1 MARSSTTETYQS
13 SNSTSK
19 EHSKTDSRQ
28 DTTSQSTSNS
38 RQDSTSQ
45 SSSTSQST
53 SKNVLDKELMNQIL
67 SGLMGTMTD
76 EQITQ
81 FAENL
86 LRPQLNAGLEEA
98 QQNYETT
105 KLSKEQ
111 EIANIAANLTRS
123 IDEQNAAYRR
133 SAANVET
140 AALNRGM
147 GRSSYTMQ
155 TLANQGDALAKAVQQ
170 LTEDSGRR
178 SQQIQNQI
186 TQAAQ
191 QNSQTQ
197 GRLSS
202 DYASQLA
209 AKVQELKENQRKEW
223 NSNYLTAISSAMGQQ
238 TTGSQQTAGSQTSIR
253 SHDGKPTDAWN
264 ERNDG
269 RKQHGEQ
276 RNERIDDDEQGRRNE
291 QKEGNGK
298 QSGGKHTRNLWTI
311 QPEEHEQNSV
321 TSGRI
326 DAHKKGC
333 GL

>member
-13 SNSTSK
+13 SSSTSK

-111 EIANIAANLTRS
+111 EIENLAANLTRS

-155 TLANQGDALAKAVQQ
+155 TLANQGDALAKAGVINSPDYW
-170 LTEDSGRR
+170 L
-178 SQQIQNQI
+178 QNYGKLQSLG
-186 TQAAQ
+186 TLLCAL
-191 QNSQTQ
+191 
-197 GRLSS
+197 G
-202 DYASQLA
+202 
-209 AKVQELKENQRKEW
+209 
-223 NSNYLTAISSAMGQQ
+223 
-238 TTGSQQTAGSQTSIR
+238 GS
-253 SHDGKPTDAWN
+253 
-264 ERNDG
+264 
-269 RKQHGEQ
+269 
-276 RNERIDDDEQGRRNE
+276 
-291 QKEGNGK
+291 
-298 QSGGKHTRNLWTI
+298 
-311 QPEEHEQNSV
+311 V
-321 TSGRI
+321 
-326 DAHKKGC
+326 
-333 GL
+333 

>member
-13 SNSTSK
+13 SSSTGR

-86 LRPQLNAGLEEA
+86 LRPQLNAGLEA
-98 QQNYETT
+98 SQQNYETT

-111 EIANIAANLTRS
+111 EIENLAANLTRS

-191 QNSQTQ
+191 QNSRTQ
-197 GRLSS
+197 GRLNS

-223 NSNYLTAISSAMGQQ
+223 NSNYLTAISAAMGQQ
-238 TTGSQQTAGSQTSIR
+238 TTGSQQTSGT
-253 SHDGKPTDAWN
+253 TDTT
-264 ERNDG
+264 
-269 RKQHGEQ
+269 GEQ
-276 RNERIDDDEQGRRNE
+276 HT
-291 QKEGNGK
+291 EG
-298 QSGGKHTRNLWTI
+298 SSHST
-311 QPEEHEQNSV
+311 SV
-321 TSGRI
+321 TYTNRGGGGSKTYGQMR
-326 DAHKKGC
+326 
-333 GL
+333 

>member
-1 MARSSTTETYQS
+1 MAKSTTESYQNS
-13 SNSTSK
+13 SSSSR

-45 SSSTSQST
+45 STSNSRQDSTSQSNST
-53 SKNVLDKELMNQIL
+53 SSSTSRNFLDSELMNQIL
-67 SGLMGTMTD
+67 SGLMGNMTD
-76 EQITQ
+76 EQIAQ

-86 LRPQLNAGLEEA
+86 LKPQLNAGLEEA

-105 KLSKEQ
+105 RLSKEQ
-111 EIANIAANLTRS
+111 EIANLAANLTRS
-123 IDEQNAAYRR
+123 IDEQNAAYRQ

-147 GRSSYTMQ
+147 GRSSYTLQ

-170 LTEDSGRR
+170 LTEESGRQ
-178 SQQIQNQI
+178 SKQIQDQI

-197 GRLSS
+197 GRLNS

-209 AKVQELKENQRKEW
+209 AKIQELKENQRKEW

-238 TTGSQQTAGSQTSIR
+238 TTGSQQTSGTQTSTGSQTTLGSQTTTG
-253 SHDGKPTDAWN
+253 SQTTNGSQTTLGTS
-264 ERNDG
+264 ETT
-269 RKQHGEQ
+269 GESST
-276 RNERIDDDEQGRRNE
+276 ESSGMSTTVT
-291 QKEGNGK
+291 QKSSGSAK
-298 QSGGKHTRNLWTI
+298 KKTSGGD
-311 QPEEHEQNSV
+311 
-321 TSGRI
+321 I
-326 DAHKKGC
+326 DVISY
-333 GL
+333 

>member
-1 MARSSTTETYQS
+1 MARSSTTETYQN

-111 EIANIAANLTRS
+111 EIENLAANLTRS
-123 IDEQNAAYRR
+123 IDEQNAAYRK

-191 QNSQTQ
+191 QNSRTQ

-238 TTGSQQTAGSQTSIR
+238 TTGSQTSIGSQQTTGSQTTLGTSETTGENSTESSGTSVSTTTSRGGGTSKKKETANRAAANTREIYGRYSPKNTSKIR
-253 SHDGKPTDAWN
+253 
-264 ERNDG
+264 
-269 RKQHGEQ
+269 
-276 RNERIDDDEQGRRNE
+276 
-291 QKEGNGK
+291 
-298 QSGGKHTRNLWTI
+298 
-311 QPEEHEQNSV
+311 
-321 TSGRI
+321 
-326 DAHKKGC
+326 
-333 GL
+333 

>member
-1 MARSSTTETYQS
+1 MARSSTTETYQN
-13 SNSTSK
+13 SNSTSR

-67 SGLMGTMTD
+67 SGLMGNMTD

-111 EIANIAANLTRS
+111 EIENLAANLTRS

-191 QNSQTQ
+191 QNSRTQ
-197 GRLSS
+197 GRLNS

-238 TTGSQQTAGSQTSIR
+238 TTGSQTSIGSQQTTGSQQTLGTSE
-253 SHDGKPTDAWN
+253 TT
-264 ERNDG
+264 
-269 RKQHGEQ
+269 GESSTESSGTSVSTTTS
-276 RNERIDDDEQGRRNE
+276 RGGGSSSKKTYA
-291 QKEGNGK
+291 QK
-298 QSGGKHTRNLWTI
+298 GGYSSTTYSKT
-311 QPEEHEQNSV
+311 
-321 TSGRI
+321 
-326 DAHKKGC
+326 
-333 GL
+333 